1 MGITT
6 ESIIWT
12 IFVLPLITFVLCL
25 FKFKLGKTRL
35 AGWMTVISIGAS
47 FILSLVAF
55 GRILSVVP
63 DVSERLTSFS
73 WIAID
78 SFDVTFGIILDPLTV
93 SMLVVVT
100 FVSLLVQVYSISY
113 MSHDAGYSRY
123 FAYMSLF
130 TASMIGLV
138 IASNVVQLFVF
149 WELVGLCSYLL
160 IGFWFTKPSAASAAK
175 KAFLVTRIGDFGFLL
190 AILYLIF
197 NTQGVSQFGNPLSI
211 VDLGE
216 NLGEV
221 IKLGLITPTVVTWIA
236 IGIFAGAV
244 GKSGQFPLHVWLP
257 DAMEGPTPVSA
268 LIHAATM
275 VAAGVFLVARFFPLF
290 SSSTTAMS
298 IVAVIGGV
306 TALLAAILALVMV
319 DIKKVLAYST
329 VSQLG
334 YMILALGVGAYGPA
348 IFHLVTHAFFKSLLF
363 LGAGSVN
370 HASDTYDMNDMGGL
384 RKKMPMTHLTF
395 MIGAF
400 SLVGIF
406 PLAGFWSKDEILA
419 YALDANTG
427 ISVIVFILGMTA
439 AIATA
444 CYVTRMMWMTFWKP
458 ESQNIIDRSNS
469 VHESPNLMLIPLYI
483 LSFASIG
490 IGFLLN
496 PPISLGVFDKHWFN
510 SFLDSHAHPPEFNFI
525 LALSLLIIALITIG
539 ITLLL
544 YKKPEYKIGNV
555 GIIKSIYFFIS
566 NKYYFDYLY
575 EKIIVNKIFYGIIC
589 KFTDWFDKNIADGIG
604 SLTSRVTVQ
613 FGMVLGL
620 IQTGQTQL
628 YAIFLVIGFLSFI
641 LWHLLGAG

>member
-1 MGITT
+1 MDITT
-6 ESIIWT
+6 ESIIWV

-25 FKFKLGKTRL
+25 FNLGERRF
-35 AGWMTVISIGAS
+35 AGWVTVVSIGAS

-55 GRILSVVP
+55 VRVGSDVTG
-63 DVSERLTSFS
+63 VSERLTSFS
-73 WIAID
+73 WIGID

-138 IASNVVQLFVF
+138 IASNVVQLFMF

-197 NTQGVSQFGNPLSI
+197 NAQDGLQFGNPLSI
-211 VDLGE
+211 VALGE
-216 NLGEV
+216 AV
-221 IKLGLITPTVVTWIA
+221 KLGLIAPTVVTWVA

-334 YMILALGVGAYGPA
+334 YMMLALGVGAYGPA

-370 HASDTYDMNDMGGL
+370 HATDTNDMNNMGGL
-384 RKKMPMTHLTF
+384 RKKMPITHLTF
-395 MIGAF
+395 VIGAF

-406 PLAGFWSKDEILA
+406 PLSGFWSKDEILA
-419 YALDANTG
+419 YALHANTG
-427 ISVIVFILGMTA
+427 ISMLVFILGALA

-444 CYVTRMMWMTFWKP
+444 CYVTRMMWMTFWKT
-458 ESQNIIDRSNS
+458 ESQNIIDSSNS
-469 VHESPNLMLIPLYI
+469 VRESPNLMLIPLCI
-483 LSFASIG
+483 LSFVSIG

-496 PPISLGVFDKHWFN
+496 PPISLGLIKKHWFN
-510 SFLDSHAHPPEFNFI
+510 SFLDSDAHHSEFNLI
-525 LALSLLIIALITIG
+525 LAVSLLIGAAVTVA
-539 ITLLL
+539 ITLWFHRNSFNQIPSRGVL
-544 YKKPEYKIGNV
+544 N
-555 GIIKSIYFFIS
+555 SIYLFIV

-575 EKIIVNKIFYGIIC
+575 EKIIVFRLFYGVLC
-589 KFTDWFDKNIADGIG
+589 KFTDWFDRNIVDGIT
-604 SLTSRVTVQ
+604 SLTTRVTVQ
-613 FGMVLGL
+613 AGMILGL
-620 IQTGQTQL
+620 IQSGQTQL
-628 YAIFLVIGFLSFI
+628 YAIFMVVGFLALI
-641 LWHLLGAG
+641 LWYLIGAG